1 MMRPILLDLDD
12 TLIDDNTSTKIA
24 FAEFVSAHRDRLGDE
39 PTHSLADRWRTTFRQ
54 FWSLYEQGRLSFSEQ
69 RRLRVRAFFADDLTD
84 AEADDAFIPYLR
96 AYESSWKLL
105 PGVSEFL
112 ARTEH
117 IPKVILTNGDR
128 AQQLN
133 KARSTGLLSHVVSVV
148 TPEDCGSW
156 KPKPDMFI
164 AGARILGVPLS
175 TCVMIG
181 DDMVRDIE
189 PARALGMRSFHVEP
203 GVSRRVFNEIL
214 SEISPA

>member
-1 MMRPILLDLDD
+1 MRNILLDLDD
-12 TLIDDNTSTKIA
+12 TLIDDNSSTKIA
-24 FAEFVSAHRDRLGDE
+24 FAAFVAAHRDRLGDQ
-39 PTHSLADRWRTTFRQ
+39 PTPSLADRWRTTFRQ
-54 FWSLYEQGRLSFSEQ
+54 FWIQYEQGTLSFLEQ

-84 AEADDAFIPYLR
+84 LEADEAFVPYLH

-128 AQQLN
+128 QQQLKKVRN
-133 KARSTGLLSHVVSVV
+133 TGLLGHVVSVV
-148 TPEDCGSW
+148 TPEDCGGW

-164 AGARILGVPLS
+164 AGAKILGVPPS

-181 DDMVRDIE
+181 DDIIRDIE
-189 PARALGMRSFHVEP
+189 PARALGMRCFHADP
-203 GVSRRVFNEIL
+203 GIGRRVFDNIL